1 MSRTGAHRVVVLT
14 RPGCHLCDVARD
26 VVEAVCAERDLDY
39 DEIDISEDPF
49 LASEYAAAIPVVL
62 VDDVEVA
69 RFRVSPQVL
78 AAAL

>member
-1 MSRTGAHRVVVLT
+1 MVVLT

-26 VVEAVCAERDLDY
+26 VVEVVCAERDLDY